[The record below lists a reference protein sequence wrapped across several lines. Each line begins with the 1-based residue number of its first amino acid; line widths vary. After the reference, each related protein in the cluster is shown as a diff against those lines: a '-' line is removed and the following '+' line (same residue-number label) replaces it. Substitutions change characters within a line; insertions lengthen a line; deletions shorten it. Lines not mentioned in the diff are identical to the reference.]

1 MNSAL
6 LKLIL
11 IAALL
16 LGGCA
21 PLPLKSPTAVD
32 RAETSAPASTLP
44 AENTD
49 TPIPEPTQT
58 PLPKPDLPPLTV
70 EAGLLD
76 GVNVSSIDADTITRY
91 WIEISVDF
99 EDGSDEALID
109 GSAYIEYTNTTGQPL
124 YDLVLRLWP
133 NDPQYEARMEA
144 GPVFRDGRRL
154 DSELEVAGTVL
165 RIPFSLPVADGDTI
179 SIHVPFSLE
188 VGSFYGGSP
197 RRLGIT
203 QNILI
208 APTFY
213 PIIPRWLGEDWE
225 VEQAPPGGDTTNS
238 DTALYHLV
246 INAPADFAIA
256 ASGIEVD
263 RKALGDR
270 QEMTFVSGPMRDFA
284 FALGLFQENIRQVE
298 GVSLRTWTLPEH
310 EEDVDTLLES
320 TTLQFELLSE
330 MVGPYPYPELDIVD
344 APGAFGGIE
353 YPGLVYIG
361 TLGTPWI
368 IEPTVHEVAHQWF
381 YALIGDDQVDEPWLD
396 EGAATFATA
405 LYYEHVQGSG
415 RGAGY
420 LSDLRTAV
428 RNSANPELPIGLPVG
443 EYGSENEYAVIVYFK
458 GALFFETLRQ
468 RLGERDFEAFLKA
481 YYDAYSFGFADAAGF
496 QAVAE
501 TTCSCEL
508 DDLFDLW
515 VYEGGE
521 IPSLTE

>member
-1 MNSAL
+1 V
-6 LKLIL
+6 
-11 IAALL
+11 
-16 LGGCA
+16 
-21 PLPLKSPTAVD
+21 PDPT
-32 RAETSAPASTLP
+32 ETPP
-44 AENTD
+44 PDPEHP
-49 TPIPEPTQT
+49 PI
-58 PLPKPDLPPLTV
+58 KI

-76 GVNVSSIDADTITRY
+76 SVNISNLDPDTLTRY
-91 WIEISVDF
+91 WIEIAVDF
-99 EDGSDEALID
+99 EAGSDEALID
-109 GSAYIEYTNTTGQPL
+109 GSAYIEYTNMTGQPL

-133 NDPQYEARMEA
+133 DDPQYEADMEA
-144 GPVFRDGRRL
+144 GPVYRDGRPL
-154 DSELEVAGTVL
+154 DGELEVGGTVL
-165 RIPFSLPVADGDTI
+165 RIPFSLPVEDGDSI
-179 SIHVPFSLE
+179 SIHVPFKIE
-188 VGSFYGGSP
+188 VGSFHGGDP
-197 RRLGIT
+197 RRFGIT
-203 QNILI
+203 QNVLI

-238 DTALYHLV
+238 ETALYHLV
-246 INAPADFAIA
+246 VNAPAELEIA
-256 ASGIEVD
+256 ASGIETE
-263 RKALGDR
+263 RQALGER
-270 QEMTFVSGPMRDFA
+270 QEVTFVTGPMRDIA
-284 FALGLFQENIRQVE
+284 FTLGPFQENVRQVE
-298 GVSLRTWTLPEH
+298 GISLRAWTLPGH
-310 EEDVDTLLES
+310 EEDVETLLDS
-320 TTLQFELLSE
+320 AALQFELLSDL
-330 MVGPYPYPELDIVD
+330 VGPYPYPELDIVD

-396 EGAATFATA
+396 EAAATFATA
-405 LYYEHVQGSG
+405 LYYEHAQGSG

-420 LSDLRTAV
+420 LSDLRTTV

-443 EYGSENEYAVIVYFK
+443 EYGNESEYAVIVYFK

-468 RLGERDFEAFLKA
+468 RLGEREFEAFLKA
-481 YYDAYSFGFADAAGF
+481 YYDTYRFSFADAAGF

-501 TTCSCEL
+501 DTCSCEL